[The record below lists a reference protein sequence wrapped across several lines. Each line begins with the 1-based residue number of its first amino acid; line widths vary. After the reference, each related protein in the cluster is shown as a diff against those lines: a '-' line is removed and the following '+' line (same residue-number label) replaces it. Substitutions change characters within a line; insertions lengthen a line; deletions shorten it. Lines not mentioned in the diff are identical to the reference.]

1 MDALKWILKASIAV
15 AMMFF
20 GLQAEPQKK
29 EKPDSE
35 KKEIA
40 LIQLIKK

>member
-29 EKPDSE
+29 EKPESE
-35 KKEIA
+35 KSTFA
-40 LIQLIKK
+40 FIQMIK

>member
-1 MDALKWILKASIAV
+1 MDALKWILKASIAL

-29 EKPDSE
+29 EQPDSE
-35 KKEIA
+35 KNTLA
-40 LIQLIKK
+40 FIQLIKK